1 MPSDERIESAL
12 EALSGQTKSFR
23 SALANTIE
31 QIRNFQASHGS
42 ATEGKVARMKEE
54 LGPFATG
61 LIDADKFSAL
71 FADSL
76 KLDTLTLETIDKALQ
91 TLTELASR
99 GDKLFV
105 VEVAHGESLRDR
117 VAAALEDLGR
127 AFGAA
132 RVFEMSKF
140 GRFPDNEHARSLGSF
155 PFHRWSRGERR
166 MAPPLV
172 VSVEGCDLR
181 AAGLAEFM
189 DGLEKLVLVV
199 RNESTPVPLVRLI
212 TPGTFV
218 QQTVDPADLNRLA
231 SWSGPGIAALVPESA
246 ARFVHDPGAGA
257 DAGARLTIDSLPEDR
272 RRKPVGGV
280 SVSQQSEELLQL
292 KSVAGQM
299 GVKPAAE
306 PVVAGAAASSDP
318 VDKLAAWLLSQAN
331 LKNIG

>member
-1 MPSDERIESAL
+1 MPSDERIDLAL
-12 EALSGQTKSFR
+12 QALSAQTRSFQ

-31 QIRNFQASHGS
+31 QIRSFQASHVSPTDGK
-42 ATEGKVARMKEE
+42 ATRLQEE
-54 LGPFATG
+54 LGPFAEN
-61 LIDADKFSAL
+61 LIDADKFSSL
-71 FADSL
+71 FVDSR

-91 TLTELASR
+91 TLSDLMSR
-99 GDKLFV
+99 GEALFV
-105 VEVAHGESLRDR
+105 VEVAQGENLRDR
-117 VAAALEDLGR
+117 VAGALEDRGR

-172 VSVEGCDLR
+172 VSVDGADLR

-218 QQTVDPADLNRLA
+218 QQTVDAADLSKLA
-231 SWSGPGIAALVPESA
+231 AWNGPGVAALVPESA

-257 DAGARLTIDSLPEDR
+257 DASARLKIQSLPEER

-292 KSVAGQM
+292 NSLAGQVS
-299 GVKPAAE
+299 VKQVAE
-306 PVVAGAAASSDP
+306 PVASANLSSDP
-318 VDKLAAWLLSQAN
+318 VDKLAAWLLSQAD
-331 LKNIG
+331 LKDIG

>member
-1 MPSDERIESAL
+1 M
-12 EALSGQTKSFR
+12 
-23 SALANTIE
+23 
-31 QIRNFQASHGS
+31 
-42 ATEGKVARMKEE
+42 ARGE
-54 LGPFATG
+54 
-61 LIDADKFSAL
+61 
-71 FADSL
+71 
-76 KLDTLTLETIDKALQ
+76 
-91 TLTELASR
+91 
-99 GDKLFV
+99 KLFV
-105 VEVAHGESLRDR
+105 VEVAQGENLRDR
-117 VAAALEDLGR
+117 VAGALEDLGR

-172 VSVEGCDLR
+172 VSVDGADLR

-218 QQTVDPADLNRLA
+218 QQTVDAADLSQLA
-231 SWSGPGIAALVPESA
+231 GWNGPGVAALVPESA
-246 ARFVHDPGAGA
+246 ARFVHDPGAGG
-257 DAGARLTIDSLPEDR
+257 DAGARLRIESLPEEG

-292 KSVAGQM
+292 SSLAGQTS
-299 GVKPAAE
+299 VKQVAE
-306 PVVAGAAASSDP
+306 PVATASVSSDP
-318 VDKLAAWLLSQAN
+318 VDKLAAWLLSQAD
-331 LKNIG
+331 LKNID

>member
-1 MPSDERIESAL
+1 MPSDERIELALKTLSA
-12 EALSGQTKSFR
+12 QTKSFR

-42 ATEGKVARMKEE
+42 STEGKVARIKEE
-54 LGPFATG
+54 LGPFATD
-61 LIDADKFSAL
+61 LIDADKFAGL

-76 KLDTLTLETIDKALQ
+76 KLDTVTLETIDKALE
-91 TLTELASR
+91 TLTDLVSR
-99 GDKLFV
+99 GDNLFL
-105 VEVAHGESLRDR
+105 VEVAEGEHLTDR

-155 PFHRWSRGERR
+155 PFHRWSKGERR

-172 VSVEGCDLR
+172 VSVDGADLR

-218 QQTVDPADLNRLA
+218 QQTVDPADLDKLA
-231 SWSGPGIAALVPESA
+231 SWNGPGVAALVPESA

-257 DAGARLTIDSLPEDR
+257 DAGGRLAVNRLPEER

-292 KSVAGQM
+292 ESLAGQ
-299 GVKPAAE
+299 VRATQPAE
-306 PVVAGAAASSDP
+306 PVVAGAAVSSDP
-318 VDKLAAWLLSQAN
+318 VDKLAAWLLSQAD

>member
-1 MPSDERIESAL
+1 
-12 EALSGQTKSFR
+12 
-23 SALANTIE
+23 
-31 QIRNFQASHGS
+31 
-42 ATEGKVARMKEE
+42 V
-54 LGPFATG
+54 
-61 LIDADKFSAL
+61 
-71 FADSL
+71 
-76 KLDTLTLETIDKALQ
+76 
-91 TLTELASR
+91 SR
-99 GDKLFV
+99 GDDLFV
-105 VEVAHGESLRDR
+105 VEVSQGEHLRDR
-117 VAAALEDLGR
+117 VAGALEDLGR

-155 PFHRWSRGERR
+155 PFHRWSKGERR

-172 VSVEGCDLR
+172 VSVDGADLR
-181 AAGLAEFM
+181 ATGLAEFM
-189 DGLEKLVLVV
+189 DGLEKLILVI

-218 QQTVDPADLNRLA
+218 QQTVDPVDLDKLA
-231 SWSGPGIAALVPESA
+231 SWNGPGVAALVPESA

-257 DAGARLTIDSLPEDR
+257 DAGARLTVSSIPEDR

-292 KSVAGQM
+292 KSLAGQI
-299 GVKPAAE
+299 GITQTAE

-318 VDKLAAWLLSQAN
+318 VDKLAAWLLSQAD